1 MKTTTF
7 VAALLA
13 CCIVGLP
20 TRTLA
25 QQAVNFAAVLESA
38 RKNNPDWRAAEQEVE
53 IARGKLT
60 TARLI
65 MPFNPLLHGEGGPR
79 NIPGEG
85 KHADYS
91 VGLSMELEVAG
102 QRGLRIAESERNL
115 QRAEAAY
122 TDFARTFTAKLARAF
137 YQALVARERLAL
149 LRRVEDLNRRL
160 LDVTKIRFQAG
171 DVSGL
176 ETNVAA
182 VRYGRARKDALDG
195 QRELTQ
201 ALLELRRL
209 AGLEE
214 LITPTGELPIV
225 YSPPSPAE
233 LLARARANRPD
244 LSAKLRELER
254 AEAEI
259 ALRKRENFPNPSA
272 GISFRREGTGDR
284 IVMGSLAIPLPIFN
298 RRQGELEGLEAR
310 RIQARA
316 ELLGLEKEIRKEVDQ
331 VLNQWA
337 IAAESFQLF
346 QREIIERTEE
356 NFKLLEA
363 AYRERKIDFPQALI
377 MENDLIAANLSYL
390 DTSLA
395 LREAAIKLQ
404 EVTGEVQ

>member
-25 QQAVNFAAVLESA
+25 QQSVNFAAVQESA

-60 TARLI
+60 TVRLI
-65 MPFNPLLHGEGGPR
+65 SPFNPVLQGEGGPR

-85 KHADYS
+85 THADYS

-115 QRAEAAY
+115 QRAEATY

-182 VRYGRARKDALDG
+182 VRYGRTRKDALDG

-259 ALRKRENFPNPSA
+259 ALRKRETFPNPSA

-316 ELLGLEKEIRKEVDQ
+316 ELVGLEKEIRKEVDQ

-337 IAAESFQLF
+337 IALESFQLF

-404 EVTGEVQ
+404 EVSGEVQ